1 MKYSSRWRG
10 KTMNKTLLI
19 FRHEFLHTIKRTGFI
34 ILTLA
39 LPVLALLA
47 IGVFQL
53 LSGIVKPPVAEELKI
68 GYVDNSGGFD
78 QFTTQGN
85 ITLVR
90 FDTPEAA
97 TQSLIKKDI
106 NEYFVVPPDYIS
118 RGIISRY
125 TTRKELIP
133 PPATTTAIKNFLSSN
148 LLAGKVPTTTV
159 ARIKAPLNLVTITLT
174 ATGAVAPEQGGFGNF
189 ILPGVFSI
197 LLVLALVFSST
208 YVLQGLGEEKENRLM
223 EVLLS
228 SVSTR
233 QLITGK
239 VLGIGA
245 AGLAQVVVWVVS
257 LLFLLN
263 LASSSI
269 GGFISTIQ
277 IPANFLVLGV
287 LGVVYFILGYLLFA
301 VLSAGV
307 AAISTTVREG
317 QGLASIFTLFAIA
330 PFWFFS
336 LLLAFPNSPIWVV
349 FSIFPFSAPVLV
361 MLRLGMTS
369 VPAWQLT
376 VSIAV
381 LVLSIVGGL
390 LLAAKLL
397 RTYLLMYGKRPSLG
411 EIIRS
416 LRSA

>member
-1 MKYSSRWRG
+1 
-10 KTMNKTLLI
+10 MNKTLLI

-47 IGVFQL
+47 IGVFHIV
-53 LSGIVKPPVAEELKI
+53 SGVAKPPTEVNSI
-68 GYVDNSGGFD
+68 GYIDEVGGFD

-85 ITLVR
+85 ITFVSFNTR
-90 FDTPEAA
+90 EDA
-97 TQSLIKKDI
+97 TQALINKDI
-106 NEYFVVPPDYIS
+106 KEYFIIPPDFIS
-118 RGIISRY
+118 TGIINRY
-125 TTRKELIP
+125 TTQKEVTP
-133 PPATTTAIKNFLSSN
+133 PAATTTVIKNFISSN
-148 LLAGKVPTTTV
+148 LLEGKVPSTVV
-159 ARIKAPLNLVTITLT
+159 ARIEAPLNLVTTTLT
-174 ATGAVAPEQGGFGNF
+174 SAGAVASEQGGFTNLV
-189 ILPGVFSI
+189 IPGIFGI
-197 LLVLALVFSST
+197 LLALSLSFSSA
-208 YVLQGLGEEKENRLM
+208 YVLQSLGEEKENRLM
-223 EVLLS
+223 EILLS

-245 AGLAQVVVWVVS
+245 AGLAQVVVWVIS
-257 LLFLLN
+257 IPFLLN

-269 GGFISTIQ
+269 GGFLSMIQ

-287 LGVVYFILGYLLFA
+287 AYFILGYLLFA

-307 AAISTTVREG
+307 AAISTSVREG
-317 QGLASIFTLFAIA
+317 QGLASIFTLFVIA

-361 MLRLGMTS
+361 MLRLGMTG

-376 VSIAV
+376 VSMAV

-397 RTYLLMYGKRPSLG
+397 RTYILMYGKRPNLR
-411 EIIRS
+411 EIIRN
-416 LRSA
+416 LRSG

>member
-1 MKYSSRWRG
+1 
-10 KTMNKTLLI
+10 MNKTLLI

-47 IGVFQL
+47 IGVFHIV
-53 LSGIVKPPVAEELKI
+53 SGVAKPPTEVNSI
-68 GYVDNSGGFD
+68 GYIDEVGGFD

-85 ITLVR
+85 ITFVSFNTR
-90 FDTPEAA
+90 EDA
-97 TQSLIKKDI
+97 TQALINKDI
-106 NEYFVVPPDYIS
+106 KEYFIIPPDFIS
-118 RGIISRY
+118 TGIINRY
-125 TTRKELIP
+125 TTQKEVTP
-133 PPATTTAIKNFLSSN
+133 PSATTTVIKNFISSN
-148 LLAGKVPTTTV
+148 LLEGKVPSAVV
-159 ARIKAPLNLVTITLT
+159 ARIEAPLNLVTTTLT
-174 ATGAVAPEQGGFGNF
+174 SAGAVASEQGGFTNLV
-189 ILPGVFSI
+189 IPGIFGI
-197 LLVLALVFSST
+197 LLALSLSFSSA
-208 YVLQGLGEEKENRLM
+208 YVLQSLGEEKENRLM
-223 EVLLS
+223 EILLS

-245 AGLAQVVVWVVS
+245 AGLAQVVVWVIS
-257 LLFLLN
+257 IPFLLN

-269 GGFISTIQ
+269 GGFLSMIQ
-277 IPANFLVLGV
+277 IQVNFLVLGV
-287 LGVVYFILGYLLFA
+287 SYFILGYLLFA

-307 AAISTTVREG
+307 AAISTSVRES
-317 QGLASIFTLFAIA
+317 QGLASIFTLFVIA

-361 MLRLGMTS
+361 MLRLGMTG

-376 VSIAV
+376 VSMAV

-397 RTYLLMYGKRPSLG
+397 RTYILMYGKRPNLR
-411 EIIRS
+411 EIIRN
-416 LRSA
+416 LRSG